1 MSLPLQLIVF
11 AAAAGATWVAGTVLD
26 KTTDALDRR
35 LNLGEAL
42 GGVVLLAVAGSLPEV
57 AITVSA
63 CASGHL
69 DLAAGNLIGG
79 IATQTMVLVVCD
91 LAAPTKPLTF
101 LVGSLI
107 PVLEGMLVILVVSG
121 VLLGALLP
129 QSVAIEGV
137 LSPASVAIV
146 VAWIAGIG
154 VINWVRKGPRWQVVM
169 RGARPGRP
177 HRRMKHP
184 EVPPPHADSSTR
196 RVALLFG
203 LACAVTLGAGVA
215 LEVTG
220 NGLANRAGINGVVF
234 GATVL
239 AVATAL
245 PEISSG
251 FEAVRLGDHQLAVG
265 DIFGGNAF
273 QVCLFFLAD
282 LIAAKPVLPQAGRLN
297 SWLAALGVALTTIY
311 VTGVVVRAERPARL
325 GPDSILAIV
334 VFAVGIVG
342 LIRLSH

>member
-11 AAAAGATWVAGTVLD
+11 AAAAGATWVAGTVLA

-69 DLAAGNLIGG
+69 DLAAGNLVGG
-79 IATQTMVLVVCD
+79 SATQTMVLVVCD

-169 RGARPGRP
+169 RGAKPGRP

-184 EVPPPHADSSTR
+184 DVPQPHADSSTA

-265 DIFGGNAF
+265 DVFGGNAF
-273 QVCLFFLAD
+273 QACLFFLAD

-311 VTGVVVRAERPARL
+311 VMGVVVRSERPARL

>member
-1 MSLPLQLIVF
+1 
-11 AAAAGATWVAGTVLD
+11 
-26 KTTDALDRR
+26 
-35 LNLGEAL
+35 
-42 GGVVLLAVAGSLPEV
+42 
-57 AITVSA
+57 
-63 CASGHL
+63 
-69 DLAAGNLIGG
+69 
-79 IATQTMVLVVCD
+79 MVLVVCD

-169 RGARPGRP
+169 RGAKPGRP

-184 EVPPPHADSSTR
+184 DVPPPHADSSTP

-273 QVCLFFLAD
+273 QVCLFLVAD
-282 LIAAKPVLPQAGRLN
+282 LVAGKPVLPSSGNLN
-297 SWLAALGVALTTIY
+297 AWLAALGVALTAIY
-311 VTGVVVRAERPARL
+311 GFGVISRPMHCRFRL
-325 GPDSILAIV
+325 GPDSLLALAL
-334 VFAVGIVG
+334 FGLGIAG
-342 LIRLSH
+342 LFFVRPG

>member
-1 MSLPLQLIVF
+1 MSLQLVVF
-11 AAAAGATWVAGTVLD
+11 AAAAGATWVAGTVLA

-215 LEVTG
+215 LEVAG
-220 NGLANRAGINGVVF
+220 NGLANRAGINGLVF